1 MLYKKITLASSQHY
15 PMTLKTITPQH
26 CPLATRN
33 AAQKINIGI
42 KSTLSN
48 DSENKNSITTRKV
61 TQKINIGVKSTLST
75 DLENNNINAPSKQE
89 KLHKKLTLASN
100 QQYELSNSTST
111 CVLSEGNRSPLLELS
126 CNYSPSTSKQRE
138 HWVSLKK
145 TSLYVTSVVK
155 TSAARISLLNMLMP
169 VMMVLINIFH
179 IKPTG
184 TLVASDTKWLNLYHF

>member
-1 MLYKKITLASSQHY
+1 
-15 PMTLKTITPQH
+15 MTLKTITPQH

-145 TSLYVTSVVK
+145 HHFMLLLWSRPLRPGSVGWICWCRWWWCWS
-155 TSAARISLLNMLMP
+155 T
-169 VMMVLINIFH
+169 FFY

>member
-1 MLYKKITLASSQHY
+1 MLYKKVTLASSQHY

-89 KLHKKLTLASN
+89 KLHKKLTLALGCFTLHLFF
-100 QQYELSNSTST
+100 ELSL
-111 CVLSEGNRSPLLELS
+111 VLLTTHAIGLYEV
-126 CNYSPSTSKQRE
+126 T
-138 HWVSLKK
+138 KK
-145 TSLYVTSVVK
+145 K
-155 TSAARISLLNMLMP
+155 SAL
-169 VMMVLINIFH
+169 
-179 IKPTG
+179 
-184 TLVASDTKWLNLYHF
+184 